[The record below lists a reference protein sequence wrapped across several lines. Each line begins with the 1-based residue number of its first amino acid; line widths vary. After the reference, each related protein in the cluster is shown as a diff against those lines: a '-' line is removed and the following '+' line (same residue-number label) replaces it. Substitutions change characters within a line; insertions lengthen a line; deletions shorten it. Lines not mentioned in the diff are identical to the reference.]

1 MDICKL
7 ENELN
12 FFDSQVRRAALTQ
25 LKTAVESG
33 KVLTAEPSMSHNLHC
48 HTFYSYNGYNY
59 SPSYIAWLALKS
71 GWFAAGIIDFDVL
84 DAVDEF
90 MAAAKL
96 LKVRGVCGIETR
108 AFVQELADKEI
119 NSPGEPGVAYH
130 VGVGFTTANI
140 PQSQRAFAMEIKEK
154 AATRTRQIVELVN
167 PVMGAAALDFDA
179 DVMGLTP
186 AGNVTERHLC
196 LAYRLKAEKILPDVT
211 ERSAFWCQILGCA
224 SELPSDPVALEAQ
237 IRSKTMKKGGPGY
250 VKADPASFPA
260 LADMNDFIRACGA
273 LPTIAWLNGDSPGE
287 ADPGALLDL
296 HIQHGAAMLNII
308 PERNWNFSD
317 AKLREKR
324 IGELNR
330 IIAAAKERNMPIV
343 VGTEMNAP
351 GMKLVDD
358 FECEALKPHAESFV
372 DGAAIACAH
381 TVLQVSSRGYF
392 SDWACAEYP
401 NLVDRNK
408 FYAEYG
414 RRAIV

>member
-1 MDICKL
+1 MDTCKL
-7 ENELN
+7 ETELN
-12 FFDSQVRRAALTQ
+12 SFDPQVRRTT
-25 LKTAVESG
+25 LKLLNAAVESG
-33 KVLTAEPSMSHNLHC
+33 KLSTARPSMIHNLHC

-90 MAAAKL
+90 MNAAKL
-96 LKVRGVCGIETR
+96 LQIRGVCGIETR

-130 VGVGFTTANI
+130 VGIGFTTANI
-140 PQSQRAFAMEIKEK
+140 PESQQMFAAGIKEK
-154 AATRTRQIVELVN
+154 AATRTRQIVGLVN
-167 PVMGAAALDFDA
+167 QTIDAVALDFDA

-196 LAYRLKAEKILPDVT
+196 LAYRLKAEKIFPNSA
-211 ERSAFWCQILGCA
+211 ERNAFWCQVLGCA
-224 SELPSDPVALEAQ
+224 LELPSDPVALEAQ

-260 LADMNDFIRACGA
+260 LAEMNGFIRACGA

-287 ADPGALLDL
+287 ADPGTLLDL
-296 HIQHGAAMLNII
+296 HIRYGATMLNII
-308 PERNWNFSD
+308 PERNWNFFD
-317 AKLREKR
+317 AVLREKR
-324 IGELNR
+324 IAELNR
-330 IIAAAKERNMPIV
+330 IIAAAKERNMPII

-358 FECEALKPHAESFV
+358 FESAALKPHAEVFF
-372 DGAAIACAH
+372 DGAAIAYAH
-381 TVLQVSSRGYF
+381 TVLQASGRGYL
-392 SDWACAEYP
+392 SDWACSKYP
-401 NLVDRNK
+401 NLDERNK
-408 FYAEYG
+408 FFAEYG
-414 RRAIV
+414 RKAIG